1 MSRTYLISCDYLKS
15 HTSINNNV
23 DNTLLNNA
31 IWEAQTIHIQQ
42 ITGSELYN
50 KVIDLVVSGDIQLP
64 ANSGYKNLLDDFLQP
79 TIAYWAW
86 YESIPYVSFKIVNK
100 GVELQNS
107 DYSNNT
113 QLNQMEYL
121 RDEIRNKAEFYSQRM
136 VTYLKNNRS
145 SYPEYNS
152 GHDDLNPTNNQ
163 YFSGIQFDRNCGCCL
178 NKQ

>member
-64 ANSGYKNLLDDFLQP
+64 ANSDYKTLLDDFLQP

-121 RDEIRNKAEFYSQRM
+121 RDVPN
-136 VTYLKNNRS
+136 
-145 SYPEYNS
+145 
-152 GHDDLNPTNNQ
+152 
-163 YFSGIQFDRNCGCCL
+163 
-178 NKQ
+178 